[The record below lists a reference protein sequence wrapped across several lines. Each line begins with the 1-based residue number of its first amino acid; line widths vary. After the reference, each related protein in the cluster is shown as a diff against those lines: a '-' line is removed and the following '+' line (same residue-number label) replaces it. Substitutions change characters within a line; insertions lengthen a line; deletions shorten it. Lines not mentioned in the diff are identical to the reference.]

1 MSRLRWGGSTPNH
14 PAALRLGTQMGS
26 DSPGQHEYI
35 FSLEVSC
42 LDPENHTRHTRRG
55 EVRLAAAV
63 PEGHCGGF
71 GTSSRMW
78 CGTLKRLGTRPRW
91 TRQPRAP
98 AAGVQLEEY
107 DSDLSAPTGRLG
119 CRRGS
124 PQSPRREAPTRAGTC
139 SVSPRAGPP
148 ATNEAPLAR
157 RTAAPPLTDLL
168 KWTVRQFGG

>member
-1 MSRLRWGGSTPNH
+1 MDKIESIYKKYNRQ
-14 PAALRLGTQMGS
+14 AAQKLLQLARSEGLQVTS
-26 DSPGQHEYI
+26 
-35 FSLEVSC
+35 
-42 LDPENHTRHTRRG
+42 NK
-55 EVRLAAAV
+55 VRLAAAV
-63 PEGHCGGF
+63 PEGHCGGY
-71 GTSSRMW
+71 GTSSWMW

-98 AAGVQLEEY
+98 AAGVQLEEH

-124 PQSPRREAPTRAGTC
+124 PQSPRREAPSRAGIC

-148 ATNEAPLAR
+148 ATSEAPLAR

>member
-63 PEGHCGGF
+63 PDGHCGGS
-71 GTSSRMW
+71 GTSSRLW
-78 CGTLKRLGTRPRW
+78 CGTLKRLGTITLGDPHPSRVGIAQGDGVVQTPC
-91 TRQPRAP
+91 AP
-98 AAGVQLEEY
+98 W
-107 DSDLSAPTGRLG
+107 
-119 CRRGS
+119 
-124 PQSPRREAPTRAGTC
+124 REAVLGNRPGPGRNPGPVRFLWAREPNRIGGGRDRGVRA
-139 SVSPRAGPP
+139 VLVRARARGP
-148 ATNEAPLAR
+148 A
-157 RTAAPPLTDLL
+157 
-168 KWTVRQFGG
+168 